1 MKTAIV
7 TGVTGQDGG
16 YLSKLLLE
24 KGYKVYGVISRRI
37 NQSYE
42 NLEWLGIKDQINFV
56 SADLTDQCSVQNIIK
71 EIKPDEFYNLAA
83 QSFVGLSWQMPVYVS
98 LVNGMGV
105 LYVLEG
111 IRQFSP
117 HTKLYQAGTSEMYGN
132 SGGSEAKTELTPF
145 IPRSPYGVAKA
156 FAHNMVVNYR
166 ESYDMFAC
174 NGILFNHESPTRGVE
189 FVTRKITDGVAK
201 IKLGLSDKIVLGN
214 LDAQRDWGYAE
225 EFVEGMW
232 RMLQQPSP
240 DDYVLATGRTQSIR
254 DFLDLSFAQVGIDD
268 WSEYVEQSP
277 EFFRPAELHILLG
290 DSSKAREVLGW
301 QAKTSLEELAKIMV
315 DADLKRL
322 S

>member
-16 YLSKLLLE
+16 YLAKFLLE

-37 NQSYE
+37 NQSFE
-42 NLEWLGIKDQINFV
+42 NLEWLGIKDRIELV
-56 SADLTDQCSVQNIIK
+56 SADLTDQCSIQNIVKDIQ
-71 EIKPDEFYNLAA
+71 PDEFYNLAA

-98 LVNGMGV
+98 AVNGMGV
-105 LYVLEG
+105 LYVLEA

-132 SGGSEAKTELTPF
+132 SGGSEPKTELTPF
-145 IPRSPYGVAKA
+145 IPRSPYGVAKT

-174 NGILFNHESPTRGVE
+174 GGILFNHESPTRGIE
-189 FVTRKITDGVAK
+189 FVTRKISDGVAR
-201 IKLGLSDKIVLGN
+201 IKLGLSDEIVLGN
-214 LDAQRDWGYAE
+214 LEAKRDWGFAG

-232 RMLQQPSP
+232 MMLQQDEP
-240 DDYVLATGRTQSIR
+240 DDYVLATGKTYSIR
-254 DFLDLSFAQVGIDD
+254 DFLDLAFAEVGIDD
-268 WSEYVEQSP
+268 WSQYVKQDP
-277 EFFRPAELHILLG
+277 KFFRPAELHVLLG
-290 DSSKAREVLGW
+290 DASKAKEKLGW
-301 QAKTSLEELAKIMV
+301 QAKMELKELASIMV
-315 DADLKRL
+315 QADLKRL

>member
-16 YLSKLLLE
+16 YLAKFLLG

-37 NQSYE
+37 NQSFE
-42 NLEWLGIKDQINFV
+42 NLEWLGIKDQIELV
-56 SADLTDQCSVQNIIK
+56 SADLTDQCSIQNIVKDIQ
-71 EIKPDEFYNLAA
+71 PDEFYNLAA

-98 LVNGMGV
+98 AVNGMGV
-105 LYVLEG
+105 LYVLEA

-132 SGGSEAKTELTPF
+132 SGGADPKTELTPF

-174 NGILFNHESPTRGVE
+174 GGILFNHESPTRGIE
-189 FVTRKITDGVAK
+189 FVTRKISDGVAR
-201 IKLGLSDKIVLGN
+201 IKLGLSDEIVLGN
-214 LDAQRDWGYAE
+214 LEAKRDWGFAG

-232 RMLQQPSP
+232 MMLQQEEP
-240 DDYVLATGRTQSIR
+240 DDYVLATGKSYSIR
-254 DFLDLSFAQVGIDD
+254 DFLDLAFAEVGITD
-268 WSEYVEQSP
+268 WSQYVKQDP
-277 EFFRPAELHILLG
+277 KFFRPAELHVLLG
-290 DSSKAREVLGW
+290 DATKAKDKLGW
-301 QAKTSLEELAKIMV
+301 EAKMELKELASIMV
-315 DADLKRL
+315 QADLQRL